1 MSTDTRYYSLLRGT
15 RYFVIEWLLLVGPPL
30 LINFR
35 FCSVPERRLAAALTS
50 LCVLV
55 KNRVRVRVSSRV
67 RVRVK
72 VMVMVR
78 V

>member
-1 MSTDTRYYSLLRGT
+1 MGMRCIQLRKQPG
-15 RYFVIEWLLLVGPPL
+15 RRL
-30 LINFR
+30 
-35 FCSVPERRLAAALTS
+35 PERRLAAALTS
-50 LCVLV
+50 LCVMV

-72 VMVMVR
+72 VR